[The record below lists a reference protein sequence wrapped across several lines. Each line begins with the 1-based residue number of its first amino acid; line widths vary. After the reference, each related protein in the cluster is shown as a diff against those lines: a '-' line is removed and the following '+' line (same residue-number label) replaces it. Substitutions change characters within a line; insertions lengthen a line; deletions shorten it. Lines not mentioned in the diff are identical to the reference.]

1 MATTML
7 EMHNMLGTMVE
18 KVTMMVVDLQKI
30 NNE

>member
-1 MATTML
+1 MATNML